1 MQNDRKPCPECGNKL
16 NYSAAN
22 DTYLC
27 PFCGEEFVER
37 NGKLMKKAAPAST
50 PKGKRSAAE
59 MREELEAAFKETEI
73 GAQLADDEAR
83 KVRRK
88 EQQELFD
95 LRMRSTEARRM
106 VKATNRR
113 LISLCIFLDFVIFSL
128 SYNYDLLIY
137 GLVAMALLTVG
148 TYLYLASYATKTR
161 KWQAR
166 LEAQIKELEAD
177 VYREDFDQESAKD
190 EGSK

>member
-1 MQNDRKPCPECGNKL
+1 
-16 NYSAAN
+16 
-22 DTYLC
+22 
-27 PFCGEEFVER
+27 
-37 NGKLMKKAAPAST
+37 
-50 PKGKRSAAE
+50 
-59 MREELEAAFKETEI
+59 
-73 GAQLADDEAR
+73 
-83 KVRRK
+83 
-88 EQQELFD
+88 
-95 LRMRSTEARRM
+95 M